1 MVHVTQPVSCR
12 ASVSPITS
20 SHCHSLP
27 VTASH
32 CRKGKRFAS
41 TMENNAAMTAS
52 CSSMVLWKGT
62 ALLAPALACHRLPW
76 FACRDN
82 ANDTYT
88 LDILKHLDVAK
99 GEVLEVQFAARG
111 SIFSVCSCNKT
122 YILYIY
128 NYIYLPPPTGRNL
141 GLKPNSSLFGTRAT
155 F

>member
-1 MVHVTQPVSCR
+1 MSIRVRGRNLVFFSFPSSEMVHVTQPVSCR

-88 LDILKHLDVAK
+88 MDILKHLDVAK
-99 GEVLEVQFAARG
+99 GEVLEVQFAALVSR
-111 SIFSVCSCNKT
+111 FFC
-122 YILYIY
+122 LQLQY
-128 NYIYLPPPTGRNL
+128 NIHIIHI
-141 GLKPNSSLFGTRAT
+141 
-155 F
+155 